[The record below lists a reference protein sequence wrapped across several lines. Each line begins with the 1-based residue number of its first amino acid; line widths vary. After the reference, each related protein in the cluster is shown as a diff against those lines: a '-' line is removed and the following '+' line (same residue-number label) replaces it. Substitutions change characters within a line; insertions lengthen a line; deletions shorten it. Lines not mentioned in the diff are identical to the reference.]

1 MFICLRQLIRILGLS
16 KNATESKHLKMICHA
31 NPVTVFLNW
40 LTQTPVSISVSLCCF
55 SCNSFI
61 FHENHIQKSEI
72 SAVSTQWGC
81 KQFAINALYYW
92 WMITFILVIG
102 HYCKKN
108 YSHPNG
114 WYFQGT
120 MSPISQYFHKLETK
134 GYNFITCNRMKNMSS
149 SAFSSVSFHS
159 LMVRLKGSYFIMTH
173 SV

>member
-1 MFICLRQLIRILGLS
+1 MSCKPSNSFPKL
-16 KNATESKHLKMICHA
+16 A
-31 NPVTVFLNW
+31 N
-40 LTQTPVSISVSLCCF
+40 TQTPVSISESLCCF

-120 MSPISQYFHKLETK
+120 MSPISQFFPKLETK
-134 GYNFITCNRMKNMSS
+134 GYNFITCVIMKNMLS
-149 SAFSSVSFHS
+149 SAQTII
-159 LMVRLKGSYFIMTH
+159 FIYKMK
-173 SV
+173 SWNFQCNGE